1 MGLKLLNGTLA
12 LLLALVW
19 GSLLFGRNGL
29 PHVMSLRSQL
39 AGQQALNDAARL
51 RNQQLKAEVSD
62 PRQGLEMVEERA
74 RAELGMV
81 KTDEIL
87 VHVTKPR

>member
-1 MGLKLLNGTLA
+1 MALKLLTATLA

-29 PHVMSLRSQL
+29 PHVMSLRGQL
-39 AGQQALNDAARL
+39 AEQQAQNEAARQ
-51 RNQQLKAEVSD
+51 RNARLKAEVSD

-81 KTDEIL
+81 KADEIL